1 MSIATGR
8 FSARLRDAQARRTQ
22 AAREAATRDIF
33 RRWAAKAMERENLTA
48 HQVGEDARALML
60 AGVPV
65 PAVEAAVDTALT
77 VAAAAYR
84 AALIRAAAEAVS
96 DSENT
101 DTGRFRTV

>member
-1 MSIATGR
+1 VR
-8 FSARLRDAQARRTQ
+8 EAQAKRTQ

-33 RRWAAKAMERENLTA
+33 RRWAGKAMERADLTQY
-48 HQVGEDARALML
+48 QVGEDARALML

-65 PAVEAAVDTALT
+65 PAVEQAVAEALT
-77 VAAAAYR
+77 VAASAYR
-84 AALIRAAAEAVS
+84 AALVRAAAEAVS